1 MIVRHYQI
9 NYGII
14 FLEVISLKKQLPK
27 RHELN
32 QAHTWDMTN
41 LFENETIYQEAF
53 DQVEQDVTLFCE
65 TFEGHLS
72 KETLIN
78 DALTMYQDIQA
89 RLIRL
94 NAYASLQSSTDSI
107 SEENQIRQGKAM
119 LRMQAIAKRMAFF
132 INALKQTDDALLLKA
147 AALNEDHAYFLKE
160 VIEDKKYALDP
171 QVEQALVALSP
182 IMNAPYINYN
192 RFKLADMRFDDFTVD
207 GVTYPNSFTLFE
219 NEYQQETNTL
229 VRRKAYET
237 FYEKLAAYQ
246 HGFASNYNAHL
257 QKEKVLADLRGYDSI
272 YDYLLHDQKVPKAF
286 MDRQI
291 DGIMNHLA
299 PAMRKYANL
308 LKEVHGLDKLT
319 YADLKIAVDPTFEQ
333 KVTIDG
339 SKEWLIEGLKVLGED
354 YQKIVHRAFDER
366 WIDFP
371 QNQGKSTG
379 GFCSSP
385 YGASSYILINWNGMM
400 DEVMVLAHEIGHA
413 GHFQYA
419 NSHQTILNTRPS
431 MYFIEAPST
440 TNELLMANHLVKHAK
455 SKREK
460 RWIQSVT
467 ISRTYYHNFVTHL
480 LEAAFQREVYDR
492 VDKKQ
497 PLSANILN
505 NLKLGVL
512 RKFWGDA
519 VEIPDWAGLTW
530 MRQPH
535 YFMGLYP
542 YTYSAGLTL
551 GTKVA
556 KMIENKTIEPSAWIE
571 VLKAGGTKTPL
582 ELAKMVGVDL
592 SNDQVLKEV
601 IGEIESMID
610 DIIKVT

>member
-1 MIVRHYQI
+1 M
-9 NYGII
+9 
-14 FLEVISLKKQLPK
+14 KKQLPK

-32 QAHTWDMTN
+32 PAHTWDMTN
-41 LFENETIYQEAF
+41 LFKSDTLYQQAF
-53 DQVEQDVTLFCE
+53 DEAEQDVVLFCNR
-65 TFEGHLS
+65 FEGKLTTA
-72 KETLIN
+72 KNFNE
-78 DALTMYQDIQA
+78 ALDLLQEIQGKLT
-89 RLIRL
+89 RLG
-94 NAYASLQSSTDSI
+94 AYASLQSSTDSI
-107 SEENQIRQGKAM
+107 SEENQMRQGKAM
-119 LRMQAIAKRMAFF
+119 LRLQSIAKKMAFF
-132 INALKQTDDALLLKA
+132 NNALKQADDTLLLEA
-147 AALNEDHAYFLKE
+147 IELNPDHGFYLKD
-160 VIEDKKYALDP
+160 IINDKKYALAP
-171 QVEQALVALSP
+171 EVEETLVALSP
-182 IMNAPYINYN
+182 TLNAAYTNYN
-192 RFKLADMRFDDFTVD
+192 RFKLADMRFDDFAVN
-207 GVTYPNSFTLFE
+207 GVKYPNSFTLFE
-219 NEYQQETNTL
+219 NEYEHETNTE
-229 VRRKAYET
+229 VRRTAYET
-237 FYEKLAAYQ
+237 FYQKLAEYQ

-257 QKEKVLADLRGYDSI
+257 QKEKALSELRGYHSV
-272 YDYLLHDQKVPKAF
+272 YDYLLHNQKVPKAF

-291 DGIMNHLA
+291 DGIMTHLA
-299 PAMRKYANL
+299 PAMRKYVTL
-308 LKEVHGLDKLT
+308 LKEIHGLEKMT
-319 YADLKIAVDPTFEQ
+319 YADLKIPVDPSFEPE
-333 KVTIDG
+333 VTIEASKQKCIDG
-339 SKEWLIEGLKVLGED
+339 LAILGEE
-354 YQKIVHRAFDER
+354 YQTLVHRAFDER

-385 YGASSYILINWNGMM
+385 YGASSYILINWNGHM

-419 NSHQTILNTRPS
+419 NKHQSILNTRPS

-440 TNELLMANHLVKHAK
+440 TNELLMANYLIKHAK

-492 VDKKQ
+492 IDQKQ

-505 NLKLGVL
+505 NLKLGIL
-512 RKFWGDA
+512 KEFWGDT

-556 KMIENKTIEPSAWIE
+556 KMIEQGDIEPEAWIE

-582 ELAKMVGVDL
+582 ELAQMVGVDL
-592 SNDQVLKEV
+592 SNDTVLKEV
-601 IGEIESMID
+601 IDEISEIIE
-610 DIIKVT
+610 DIIKNT